1 MVHIPHGA
9 LAIVEGVCSAQS
21 CFLNWKFQSSNADC
35 KTFRAALCLIELVK
49 LESWLWQIFALS
61 FWGDFPGG
69 QHSFMNQ
76 EKGPVAIV
84 YLENC
89 FIGNA
94 LNSRG
99 LDCFCPSPFI
109 RWSNHFLDELQ
120 ASALLTQSEQA
131 SVVPVVSF
139 VLKFEA
145 ISG

>member
-1 MVHIPHGA
+1 MVILRSFLLHLLVKCSPSFHHSAGLLVMVHIPHGA

-61 FWGDFPGG
+61 FWGDYPGG

-94 LNSRG
+94 LNS
-99 LDCFCPSPFI
+99 
-109 RWSNHFLDELQ
+109 
-120 ASALLTQSEQA
+120 
-131 SVVPVVSF
+131 
-139 VLKFEA
+139 
-145 ISG
+145 